1 MKKKLCFEDAM
12 MYYNK
17 WVSGIASKETAA
29 QQVSLK
35 DLFGHPNMD
44 QHPNTIKA
52 GKPAPFPLENTI
64 PQLTNLLVSVKNLQ
78 NLFKNSLANPVL
90 ENNANAK
97 DKINLVLKQLT
108 KMDSDLE
115 NMFKTLETL

>member
-35 DLFGHPNMD
+35 DLFGHPNIE
-44 QHPNTIKA
+44 QHPNTTKVD
-52 GKPAPFPLENTI
+52 KPAPFPLENTI

>member
-35 DLFGHPNMD
+35 DLFGHPNIE
-44 QHPNTIKA
+44 QHPNTAKTN
-52 GKPAPFPLENTI
+52 KPAPFPLENTI

-78 NLFKNSLANPVL
+78 NLFKNSLSNPVL